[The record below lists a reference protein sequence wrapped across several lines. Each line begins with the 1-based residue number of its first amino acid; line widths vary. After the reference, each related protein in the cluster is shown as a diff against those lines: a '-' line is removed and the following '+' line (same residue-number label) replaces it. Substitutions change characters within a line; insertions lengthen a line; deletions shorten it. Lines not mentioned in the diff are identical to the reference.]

1 MDTAVNKQEAN
12 NFAKIYTCTCS
23 TYYAKLLIAY
33 KVSMNKLL
41 FSTIWLLNKF
51 KNNTYRFFKAQFLQI
66 INFRSNLA
74 RTKGYLEGF

>member
-23 TYYAKLLIAY
+23 TYCAKLLIAY

-41 FSTIWLLNKF
+41 FSTI
-51 KNNTYRFFKAQFLQI
+51 
-66 INFRSNLA
+66 
-74 RTKGYLEGF
+74 